1 MTTTPGSFTF
11 FSQDGLDTIFWGF
24 VFVLAGTLLALL
36 GIAHFAFSILGAIAA
51 IIGWLFAVMGM
62 SSLRRDYRTES
73 PNKRT
78 ISSTATSIC
87 SNTNLSNMWGSFDV
101 RSSISKMVLPRRPK
115 VHLRKK
121 INPKIFSLFKR
132 VTWIDL

>member
-24 VFVLAGTLLALL
+24 VFILVGTLLALL

-51 IIGWLFAVMGM
+51 IIGWLFAIMGM

-73 PNKRT
+73 KQEDHPLHRHQ
-78 ISSTATSIC
+78 
-87 SNTNLSNMWGSFDV
+87 
-101 RSSISKMVLPRRPK
+101 
-115 VHLRKK
+115 HLQQRQ
-121 INPKIFSLFKR
+121 LAQHAGE
-132 VTWIDL
+132 L